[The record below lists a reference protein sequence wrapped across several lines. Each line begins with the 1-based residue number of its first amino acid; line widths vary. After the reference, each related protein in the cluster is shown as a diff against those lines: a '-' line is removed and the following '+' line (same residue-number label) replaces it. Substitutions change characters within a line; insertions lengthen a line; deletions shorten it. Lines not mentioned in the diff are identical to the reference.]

1 MTGTGSLY
9 GLLPDGLLSGVK
21 TLDVEARP
29 LLATLSSA
37 ATQSLP
43 AVTQSSS
50 VLHQTWAT
58 STEAPSQ
65 QTTSHWLSPL
75 LSVLSGLCT
84 ARSPPGRVRGRILTA
99 PLLFLDL
106 SVYT

>member
-9 GLLPDGLLSGVK
+9 GLLPEGLLSGVK

-37 ATQSLP
+37 ATQSLS

-50 VLHQTWAT
+50 LWHQT
-58 STEAPSQ
+58 
-65 QTTSHWLSPL
+65 
-75 LSVLSGLCT
+75 
-84 ARSPPGRVRGRILTA
+84 
-99 PLLFLDL
+99 
-106 SVYT
+106 